1 MIPYFRI
8 GLVLALLLATGLI
21 VYKYNSAIEENVELH
36 LKLDTQDKE
45 LLERTEEIRSLIA
58 YNGILN
64 ATLKEKQSYEDAI
77 RSQLGGIN
85 RKLNQLMQD
94 DPQVQEWGNV
104 PLPDAVRGLL
114 QDGVSPVSRQGS
126 VSTAPGSAPASNPGT
141 RATSKRSPE

>member
-21 VYKYNSAIEENVELH
+21 IYKYNDAVETAAELQGQ
-36 LKLDTQDKE
+36 LDAQSKE
-45 LLERTEEIRSLIA
+45 LAQQTEELRSLIA

-85 RKLNQLMQD
+85 RKLNQLMQE
-94 DPQVQEWGNV
+94 DPQVQEWGNM

-114 QDGVSPVSRQGS
+114 QDGVSTTSRQGS
-126 VSTAPGSAPASNPGT
+126 ISTAPGSAPATDSST
-141 RATSKRSPE
+141 RPTTK